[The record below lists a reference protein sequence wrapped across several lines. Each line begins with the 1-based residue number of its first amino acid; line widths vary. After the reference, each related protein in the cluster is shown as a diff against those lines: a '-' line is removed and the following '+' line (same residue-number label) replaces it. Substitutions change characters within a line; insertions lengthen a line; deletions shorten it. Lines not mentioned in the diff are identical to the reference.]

1 MNFDHINR
9 ISDYTRTEI
18 MPNLASRMHV
28 TDFGDYLSKMCESP
42 SCRWMRRKLRA
53 YPVNYCVDPVGFT
66 KKYASKCIAFTG
78 TLNPQDGAMNVI
90 YQISPTLHVLARLF
104 HWVEHEKVRA
114 YLMLTCAYESQDEFL
129 AFFDDNTSLRLTG
142 NTEERA
148 AGFGAIMDEQEDS
161 GIANLLKGF
170 RKQKKIAAESEEP
183 ENDGL
188 DLNR

>member
-42 SCRWMRRKLRA
+42 SCRWMRKKLRA
-53 YPVNYCVDPVGFT
+53 YPINYFVDPVAFT
-66 KKYASKCIAFTG
+66 KKYAKKCIAFMG
-78 TLNPQDGAMNVI
+78 TMSPQDGSMNMV
-90 YQISPTLHVLARLF
+90 YQISPTLHILARLY
-104 HWVEHEKVRA
+104 HWIEQDKVRA
-114 YLMLTCAYESQDEFL
+114 YLMLTCAYRDQAEYL
-129 AFFDDNTSLRLTG
+129 KFFDENKSLRLTG
-142 NTEERA
+142 DTEEKSM
-148 AGFGAIMDEQEDS
+148 GFNPRGQSDS
-161 GIANLLKGF
+161 VGLQNLLKGF
-170 RKQKKIAAESEEP
+170 GKQAAIVDEEP